1 MKQTRTNRFKY
12 SRLVA
17 AFVLSLATATVV
29 YAAGMG
35 DTSVTLTNQNPS
47 ETGVGY
53 TFEFNPETT
62 GSTIRRVEFQVGTTQ
77 GGTTVP
83 TGMTTTGGS
92 LGTVSGLSGTW
103 TGDLASTNGLM
114 TITNSTGSTPTNP
127 VSVEFTGID
136 NSSVEGTYYFRIST
150 YDADTGGNLIDQ
162 DDVAFPIESSTVT
175 VSADVGQTLSFALS
189 ATSADLGTLSDSAV
203 STDDHTLTVST
214 NASGGYSLTGE
225 GSTLTSGSDTIP
237 FVTDGTVTTGVSE
250 YGVAF
255 SGASG
260 HPAGDQDLSTA
271 TTVASSTG
279 PTSNATTTATYKASI
294 DASQPAGSYTSAI
307 TYIATATF

>member
-1 MKQTRTNRFKY
+1 MKQTQTNRFKC

-17 AFVLSLATATVV
+17 AFVLSLATATAV

-35 DTSVTLTNQNPS
+35 DTSVTLTNENPS
-47 ETGVGY
+47 ATGVGY

-77 GGTTVP
+77 GGSTVP
-83 TGMTTTGGS
+83 TGMTTTSAS

-103 TGDLASTNGLM
+103 TEDVSVNGLLE
-114 TITNSTGSTPTNP
+114 ISNATGSTPTNP
-127 VSVEFTGID
+127 LSVEFTGID

-189 ATSADLGTLSDSAV
+189 ATSANLGTLSDSSV

-214 NASGGYSLTGE
+214 NASGGYTLTGQ
-225 GSTLTSGSDTIP
+225 GSTLTSGSDTVP

-255 SGASG
+255 AGASG
-260 HPAGDQDLSTA
+260 HPAGDQDLTTT

-279 PTSNATTTATYKASI
+279 PVSNATTTATYKASI
-294 DASQPAGSYTSAI
+294 VASQPAGSYQSSI